1 VPSQILHALFGEDLL
16 AALDRNFRCRPVEN
30 GCLPV
35 FALGC
40 QGPDI
45 FYHSQMT
52 RPVGL
57 EYGTLLHRRGYGTF
71 VAALFGLA
79 MSETAPGSD
88 LAAYAW
94 GFATHAVLD
103 RACHPYIVCKTA
115 RLNGEGRGGENHHA
129 FFERILDALMLEELR
144 GKPVASW
151 NQNSLALLCE
161 EPPPGLKELLAEAL
175 CRAFPERAGGDAK
188 LLRRLDSAFRD
199 CGFFYRHTCPA
210 KTSFLWPRITPG
222 EQPVCQQRLVEEAP
236 LTYLYPEALPQD
248 IDYLNRERRTW
259 HYPVVNGEPDARS
272 FPEIYAQALETA
284 LETLG
289 PLAAEFSETGRFPGG
304 ETIARRIGDN
314 GLSIQ
319 DRNGKPVP
327 ASRSEPL
334 PLERVLEQ
342 QRQARLGIK
351 RAFLE
356 RPAAGFDLR
365 T

>member
-16 AALDRNFRCRPVEN
+16 AALDRSFRCRPVEDV
-30 GCLPV
+30 CLPV

-71 VAALFGLA
+71 TAALFDLA
-79 MSETAPGSD
+79 MGEGAFRAD
-88 LAAYAW
+88 LAAYVW

-103 RACHPYIVCKTA
+103 RACHPYIVYKTA
-115 RLNGEGRGGENHHA
+115 RLDREGRGGEGNIHA

-144 GKPVASW
+144 GRPVASW
-151 NQNSLALLCE
+151 DQDSLTLLCE
-161 EPPPGLKELLAEAL
+161 DPPQGLKELLAEAL
-175 CRAFPERAGGDAK
+175 CRAFPERAGNDAK

-199 CGFFYRHTCPA
+199 CAFFYRHTCPA
-210 KTSFLWPRITPG
+210 RTSFLRPPE
-222 EQPVCQQRLVEEAP
+222 EQPICQQRIVEEAP
-236 LTYLYPEALPQD
+236 LACLYPEALPRD
-248 IDYLNRERRTW
+248 LDYLNRKRRVW
-259 HYPVVNGEPDARS
+259 YYPLVDGGPDARS
-272 FPEIYAQALETA
+272 FQEIYAQALETA

-289 PLAAEFSETGRFPGG
+289 PLAAEFSETGRLPGG
-304 ETIARRIGDN
+304 EAIARRIGDN

-319 DRNGKPVP
+319 DRNGKPAA

-342 QRQARLGIK
+342 QRQARL
-351 RAFLE
+351 AVSC
-356 RPAAGFDLR
+356 LR